1 MPMLATIAGNGADG
15 ASAYRSLTQQRAVTI
30 APAPEGTWRVS
41 TDDNGFGGL
50 FVSCKAA
57 IAFAL
62 GEARR
67 NRCAQIVID
76 VGLAGGSTDDR

>member
-1 MPMLATIAGNGADG
+1 MTAIAMIAWDGAGGAAANGASQQG
-15 ASAYRSLTQQRAVTI
+15 AVVTI
-30 APAPEGTWRVS
+30 APAAAGTWRVS
-41 TDDNGFGGL
+41 TNDNWFGGL

-67 NRCAQIVID
+67 TRCAQIVID
-76 VGLAGGSTDDR
+76 VGPGRGPGG